1 MSRWRP
7 IRAPGA
13 EEQSMALR
21 YLTGLAIGT
30 LFSLGLFWLMWHLV
44 SVPIDVGEMRQATR
58 VEFTR
63 MRQDTEV
70 ETKRDEKV
78 QPDKPPPVPEIPQM
92 NISSGSVDSNV
103 AQLTPTIDAFG
114 AMSKLKMSAGSDR
127 DIIPL
132 VRIVPDYPPRAMSR
146 GIEGWVIVQFTITA
160 TGAVKDAIIV
170 DADPKKI
177 FDDAAL
183 RAIARWRYNPKVED
197 GVAVERVG
205 VRTRLT
211 FQLEK

>member
-1 MSRWRP
+1 MTPRYP
-7 IRAPGA
+7 IALVFGA
-13 EEQSMALR
+13 V
-21 YLTGLAIGT
+21 
-30 LFSLGLFWLMWHLV
+30 FSVALFWLMWHLV
-44 SVPIDVGEMRQATR
+44 SAPIRVDQMQQATR

-63 MRQDTEV
+63 MRQDTEA
-70 ETKRDEKV
+70 ETKRQDKV
-78 QPDKPPPVPEIPQM
+78 QPDKPPPVPEIPRM
-92 NISSGSVDSNV
+92 SMTAGAVDNNV
-103 AQLTPTIDAFG
+103 ARLAPMVDPFG

-132 VRIVPDYPPRAMSR
+132 VRITPDYPPRAVSR

-170 DADPKKI
+170 DSDPKKI

-183 RAIARWRYNPKVED
+183 RAIARWRYNPKIED

>member
-1 MSRWRP
+1 MIFRYP
-7 IRAPGA
+7 I
-13 EEQSMALR
+13 ALAF
-21 YLTGLAIGT
+21 GIA
-30 LFSLGLFWLMWHLV
+30 FSVTLFWLMWHLV
-44 SVPIDVGEMRQATR
+44 GQPINVDQMQTATR

-70 ETKRDEKV
+70 ETKQKNKV
-78 QPDKPPPVPEIPQM
+78 QPDKPPPVPEIPRM
-92 NISSGSVDSNV
+92 NATTGAVDNNV
-103 AQLTPTIDAFG
+103 ARLTPMVDPFG

-132 VRIVPDYPPRAMSR
+132 VRITPEYPMRAVNR

-170 DADPKKI
+170 DSDPKKI

-183 RAIARWRYNPKVED
+183 KAIARWRYNPKVED